1 MTVQPLNQT
10 RHLRGPSRRAIL
22 AGLGASLAAPVMD
35 AGLPGRPALA
45 AVSCPNSCQSVLD
58 EKDDWIRGLPV
69 IDVHCHVFN
78 ARDIPAI
85 QFITRVFLPNHVVQ
99 LPAKQ
104 RRQLEEDLARLLDR
118 RLKATPGYGQEMER
132 LNARFSGAD
141 QFDAGLPSLTVP
153 RYARGGPKSCYG
165 NDLAHSTEAISNF
178 VTIVTGYR
186 HKIFEALMATYES
199 ALPGVAVALY
209 TPALV
214 DMAFWLEPDETA
226 RADGAGGPPPA
237 AARTTT
243 PAQQVEM
250 METIARAYPGR
261 MHAFAAFCPWR
272 QASDTH
278 HNLAFGD
285 VPERRR
291 KTALEVVEDAIL
303 NRGCVGV
310 KLYPPMGFRP
320 IGNAEIPLE
329 AFPPWAQRT
338 PYAERF
344 GEEIDRALME
354 LYRFCADF
362 DVPIM
367 AHTSNSNGAGFFKDT
382 DGKST
387 SYAVRADPKYW
398 ARVLATPGLE
408 KLRLNLA
415 HFGSAAKGVPDWRGT
430 VGELMDGYENVYADL
445 SHFQDLVQDNWRGSG
460 QHCQEAADLMEPLR
474 REFLAGAGAKRWR
487 RILYGSDWEVLA
499 KEFYYADY
507 LAVMAHMYRR
517 KIYGPGINND
527 QAARGFMCTNA
538 VRFLGLQQGGRN
550 RQRLEE
556 WYARH
561 HLDPGLLARFD
572 GVE

>member
-1 MTVQPLNQT
+1 M
-10 RHLRGPSRRAIL
+10 
-22 AGLGASLAAPVMD
+22 AAPVTGTGSGGMS
-35 AGLPGRPALA
+35 AALA

-58 EKDDWIRGLPV
+58 DKDEWIRGLPV

-85 QFITRVFLPNHVVQ
+85 QFITRVYLPNHVVL

-104 RRQLEEDLARLLDR
+104 RRQLEEDLARLLDK
-118 RLKATPGYGQEMER
+118 RLAATPGYEQEMER
-132 LNARFSGAD
+132 LNARLSGAD
-141 QFDAGLPSLTVP
+141 QFDAGLPSLVVP

-178 VTIVTGYR
+178 VTIMTGYR
-186 HKIFEALMATYES
+186 HKIFEALIETYRS
-199 ALPGVAVALY
+199 ALPGVEVALY

-214 DMAFWLEPDETA
+214 DMALWLEPDA
-226 RADGAGGPPPA
+226 AALADGAPGSQ
-237 AARTTT
+237 AARAMTTHQTT

-250 METIARAYPGR
+250 MEMIARAYPGR
-261 MHAFAAFCPWR
+261 MHAFAPFCPWR
-272 QASDTH
+272 QASDAH
-278 HNLAFGD
+278 HNLSFGD

-291 KTALEVVEDAIL
+291 RTAMEVVEDAIL
-303 NRGCVGV
+303 NRGCIGV

-320 IGNAEIPLE
+320 IGNAEIPLDQ
-329 AFPPWAQRT
+329 FPPWARQT
-338 PYAERF
+338 PYADRF
-344 GEEIDRALME
+344 GEELDRALME
-354 LYRFCADF
+354 LYRFCADL

-367 AHTSNSNGAGFFKDT
+367 AHTSNSNGAGFFKDS

-408 KLRLNLA
+408 KLRINLA
-415 HFGSAAKGVPDWRGT
+415 HFGSAARGQPDWRET
-430 VGELMDGYENVYADL
+430 VGELMDAYENVYADL
-445 SHFQDLVQDNWRGSG
+445 SHFQDLVQDNWLGSG
-460 QHCQEAADLMEPLR
+460 QHCQEAADLLEPLR
-474 REFLAGAGAKRWR
+474 REFLAGERAKRWR

-507 LAVMAHMYRR
+507 LPVMAHMYRR

-527 QAARGFMCTNA
+527 QAARGFMSANA
-538 VRFLGLQQGGRN
+538 IRFLGLDTGARN
-550 RQRLEE
+550 RKRLEE
-556 WYARH
+556 WYAKQR
-561 HLDPGLLARFD
+561 LDAGLLARFD